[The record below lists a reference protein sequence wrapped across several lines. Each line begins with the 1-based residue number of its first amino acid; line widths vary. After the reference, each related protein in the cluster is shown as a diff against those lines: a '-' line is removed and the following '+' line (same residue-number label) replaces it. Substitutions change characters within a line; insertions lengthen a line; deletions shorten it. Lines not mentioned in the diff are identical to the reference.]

1 MKVLITGSTGY
12 IGKSLINALT
22 KDGVD
27 VIACSRSGEQSS
39 QRRITS
45 LKYSLADYQ
54 NFHLPKDVNAVVHLA
69 AITKLDK
76 EADLSAETEIS
87 AAKKLYEDTIS
98 MGAKFIFFSSL
109 SAQKTVQTKYARVKL
124 EIENY
129 LSSQP
134 NAYVL
139 RLGLVYGGEPQ
150 GFYQMLLGL
159 SEKLP
164 LVPIFK
170 PIPKIQTSYI
180 GQVCASVK
188 TILDDNAA
196 KHKLN
201 IITNTMAFDDFLSQ
215 TAFFKLNKSL
225 VFFYIPKPISYL
237 LNEVMKHSSLKPFG
251 LDRYLALSFGYQ
263 LFESDLCQD
272 EPIPSICRSCN
283 VNRYLLIREAKAVLS
298 YVYGQ
303 LPSASLIK
311 RYVHVI
317 ETLHDGVPL
326 YLKERLIFSPNLI
339 KYYDNTLSRHP
350 ELFDRIVAASIL
362 IETTPE
368 GFNEFVNCRNRTVGS
383 SIRDIVITLFKEVI
397 AIVTAPFFKL
407 LYGVHPTRDK
417 KYDI

>member
-188 TILDDNAA
+188 TILDDNAT

-215 TAFFKLNKSL
+215 TAFFKLNKS
-225 VFFYIPKPISYL
+225 
-237 LNEVMKHSSLKPFG
+237 
-251 LDRYLALSFGYQ
+251 
-263 LFESDLCQD
+263 
-272 EPIPSICRSCN
+272 
-283 VNRYLLIREAKAVLS
+283 
-298 YVYGQ
+298 
-303 LPSASLIK
+303 
-311 RYVHVI
+311 
-317 ETLHDGVPL
+317 
-326 YLKERLIFSPNLI
+326 
-339 KYYDNTLSRHP
+339 
-350 ELFDRIVAASIL
+350 
-362 IETTPE
+362 
-368 GFNEFVNCRNRTVGS
+368 
-383 SIRDIVITLFKEVI
+383 
-397 AIVTAPFFKL
+397 
-407 LYGVHPTRDK
+407 
-417 KYDI
+417 